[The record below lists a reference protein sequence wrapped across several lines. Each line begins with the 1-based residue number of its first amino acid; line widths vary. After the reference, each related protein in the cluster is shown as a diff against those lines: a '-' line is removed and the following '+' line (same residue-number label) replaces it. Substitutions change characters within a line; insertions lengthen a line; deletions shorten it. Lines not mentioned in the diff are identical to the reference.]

1 MSILGSL
8 FGKETLVGIDIGS
21 SAIKMVQTEAY
32 RGGFRVTR
40 AAIQKTPPG
49 TVRDGMVLSP
59 EAVAMAIS
67 QAMETGGIVANTAA
81 LSISGPAVAVR
92 QIRVPRMNESA
103 LARSIRYEAAKHIPT
118 NLDESSLAFEIQGP
132 AEDDPSQMDTML
144 VAAPRDLVESRVSAA
159 FIAGLETASVDVEAF
174 AAQRAVFEL
183 NRDEFA
189 DDTLR
194 ALVDI
199 GAGHTEV
206 TLLSGSR
213 FVLTRSVPIAGD
225 TFTDA
230 LKNHY
235 RTDAGEGESRKHE
248 VDMSILVSGDGAP
261 EATERAHI
269 VQAAVDELLRE
280 IRRSIHYF
288 QSQLS
293 ETGQT
298 INLSEILLVGGSSQM
313 RGLPEF
319 VVARLGIQARV
330 LDPFSSPGIYV
341 GTPAENLVQEQGP
354 ALGIALGL
362 ALKEPMGRAFGGKR

>member
-21 SAIKMVQTEAY
+21 SAIKAVQVESY
-32 RGGFRVTR
+32 RAGFRVTR
-40 AAIQKTPPG
+40 AAIQRTPPG

-59 EAVAMAIS
+59 EAVAMAIN
-67 QAMETGGIVANTAA
+67 QALEAGGIVANTAA
-81 LSISGPAVAVR
+81 LSVSGPAVAVR
-92 QIRVPRMNESA
+92 QIRVPRQNESA
-103 LARSIRYEAAKHIPT
+103 LNRSIRYEAAKHIPT
-118 NLDESSLAFEIQGP
+118 NLEESALAFEIQG
-132 AEDDPSQMDTML
+132 AADDDPSQMNTML
-144 VAAPRDLVESRVSAA
+144 VAAPRDLVDSRVSAA
-159 FIAGLETASVDVEAF
+159 SLAGLETASVDVEAF
-174 AAQRAVFEL
+174 AAQRAVIEL

-189 DDTLR
+189 DDSLR

-199 GAGHTEV
+199 GASHTEV
-206 TLLSGSR
+206 TLLSGNR

-235 RTDAGEGESRKHE
+235 RIDAVEGEARKHD
-248 VDMSILVSGDGAP
+248 VDMAILVTGDGDP
-261 EATERAHI
+261 DATERARI
-269 VQAAVDELLRE
+269 VQTAVDELLRE

-298 INLSEILLVGGSSQM
+298 INLSEILLVGGSAQM

-330 LDPFSSPGIYV
+330 IDPFSAPGIYV
-341 GTPAENLVQEQGP
+341 GTPAETLVQEQAS

-362 ALKEPMGRAFGGKR
+362 ALKEPMSRTFGGKR